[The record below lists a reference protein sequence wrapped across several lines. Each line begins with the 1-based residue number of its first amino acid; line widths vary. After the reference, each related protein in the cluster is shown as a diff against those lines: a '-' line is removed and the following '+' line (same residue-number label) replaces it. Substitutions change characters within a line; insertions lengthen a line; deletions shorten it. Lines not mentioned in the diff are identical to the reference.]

1 MHRLLPVVLLFSC
14 YSSDPD
20 YVTAGDDDDD
30 APRADPIPLR
40 VATFNVALHGVEP
53 GGILRKLDRTT
64 NEHGQGIAAI
74 LQEVRPDV
82 VLLNEVDW
90 DADGEAARLL
100 HDNFLNLSQGGR
112 EPLDYPYV
120 YVASSNTGVPSGQD
134 LDGDGNVVLT
144 PGSEAYGNDSFGF
157 GEYEGQY
164 SFVVFSTVPFN
175 PERTFQTFL
184 WTDMPDA
191 DIPPGHYSD
200 DALEVLRLS
209 SKNHVD
215 LPIIVGEVDLHLLL
229 SHPTP
234 PSFDGPEDRNGRRN
248 HDENRFWG
256 DYVDGQTYFYDDQDV
271 EGPLDS
277 NLYVVMG
284 DLNADP
290 ADGDSAPNAIGQL
303 LDSANFQDPAPASTG
318 GAEQAALQGEINDD
332 HLGSPALD
340 TADFEDG
347 RVGNLRLDYVLPS
360 PVMTVEGTGVFW
372 PGEDEP
378 GFEFVGTY
386 PFPVSDHRLVW
397 VDLLVPQ
404 P

>member
-1 MHRLLPVVLLFSC
+1 MRRLLPVVLLFSC
-14 YSSDPD
+14 YPSDPD
-20 YVTAGDDDDD
+20 YVTAGDGDDD
-30 APRADPIPLR
+30 APRADPVPLR

-53 GGILRKLDRTT
+53 GGILRKLGRTT

-120 YVASSNTGVPSGQD
+120 YVAASNTGVASGQD
-134 LDGDGNVVLT
+134 LDGDGNIVLT

-215 LPIIVGEVDLHLLL
+215 LPVIVGEVDLHLLL

-234 PSFDGPEDRNGRRN
+234 PGFDGPEDRNGRRN

-256 DYVDGQTYFYDDQDV
+256 DYVDGGAYFYDDQGT
-271 EGPLDS
+271 EGALAS
-277 NLYVVMG
+277 KLYVVMG

-303 LDSANFQDPAPASTG
+303 LDSPNFQDPAPASPG
-318 GAEQAALQGEINDD
+318 GAEQAGLQGEINDN
-332 HLGSPALD
+332 HVGSPALD
-340 TADFEDG
+340 TADFEDD

-360 PVMTVEGTGVFW
+360 PVMTVESTGVFW
-372 PGEDEP
+372 PREDEP
-378 GFEFVGTY
+378 GFEFVGTF

-397 VDLLVPQ
+397 ADLLVPQ